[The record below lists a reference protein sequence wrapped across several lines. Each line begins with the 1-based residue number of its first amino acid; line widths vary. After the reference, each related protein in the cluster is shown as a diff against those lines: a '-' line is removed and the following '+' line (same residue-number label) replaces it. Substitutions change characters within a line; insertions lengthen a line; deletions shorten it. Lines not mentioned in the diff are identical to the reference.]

1 MEMHT
6 RLVCGSKRMG
16 SSKASAMPAGTPVT
30 AAQSQQFPQEQS
42 TMRAHSSSGST
53 AVVIDTKCAC
63 WLCYFCSV
71 CVGRGLLFGV
81 DDIYGLHQVGM
92 QSSSSLQIARYF

>member
-1 MEMHT
+1 MENCPMEMHT

-53 AVVIDTKCAC
+53 AETTA
-63 WLCYFCSV
+63 
-71 CVGRGLLFGV
+71 VGRFAVRSMG
-81 DDIYGLHQVGM
+81 
-92 QSSSSLQIARYF
+92 

>member
-16 SSKASAMPAGTPVT
+16 SSKASAIPVGTPVT
-30 AAQSQQFPQEQS
+30 AVQSQQFPQEQS

-53 AVVIDTKCAC
+53 ADMVYTK
-63 WLCYFCSV
+63 
-71 CVGRGLLFGV
+71 
-81 DDIYGLHQVGM
+81 
-92 QSSSSLQIARYF
+92 

>member
-16 SSKASAMPAGTPVT
+16 SSKASAMPVGTPVT

-53 AVVIDTKCAC
+53 AETTA
-63 WLCYFCSV
+63 
-71 CVGRGLLFGV
+71 VGRFAVRSMG
-81 DDIYGLHQVGM
+81 
-92 QSSSSLQIARYF
+92 

>member
-30 AAQSQQFPQEQS
+30 AVQSQQFPQEQS

-63 WLCYFCSV
+63 WLCYFAACAW
-71 CVGRGLLFGV
+71 GV
-81 DDIYGLHQVGM
+81 DSYLVSM
-92 QSSSSLQIARYF
+92 TSTVYTK